1 MEDYKFIPELYNML
15 KKGSSDEEVA
25 NYIATKGIRLG
36 KDMIAATFKRAGKK
50 DNITEMLKEY
60 EVSIGDTIQSRMT
73 NRIGTVYG
81 VHADGRT
88 LEVKW
93 AEGGRQL
100 ISKEAAYKLKNKKIE
115 GKLANDA
122 TPYGDVDKL
131 KKNNG
136 TEVDEQEVPE
146 FKVTSPEKSETYLQ
160 QPKDKEV
167 KAI

>member
-15 KKGSSDEEVA
+15 KKGSSDEEIA

-81 VHADGRT
+81 VHSDGRT

-100 ISKEAAYKLKNKKIE
+100 ISKEAAFKLKNKKVD

-146 FKVTSPEKSETYLQ
+146 FKVLSPEKSETYLQ

-167 KAI
+167 KAV